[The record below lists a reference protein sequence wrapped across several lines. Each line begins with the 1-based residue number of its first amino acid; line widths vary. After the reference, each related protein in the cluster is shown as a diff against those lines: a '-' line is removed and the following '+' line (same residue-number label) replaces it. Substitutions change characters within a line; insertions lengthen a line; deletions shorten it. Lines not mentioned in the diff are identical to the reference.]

1 MYHNAFY
8 GSEPA
13 TAKSVII
20 TDTIDFNW
28 RIKLETFTDKVKE
41 DS

>member
-20 TDTIDFNW
+20 TDTIGFNW
-28 RIKLETFTDKVKE
+28 RTKLGIFTDKAKE
-41 DS
+41 VS